1 MLVIF
6 DLDGTLVNS
15 IADLAAASN
24 YALEKCGFPIHSPEA
39 YPYFVGNGV
48 RKLIE
53 RVVPESARNEET
65 IEKVLKEFTNYYN
78 GHMTDKT
85 MPYPGI
91 VDLLV
96 ELKKRG
102 DNIAV
107 ASNKYKAGVEK
118 LIHHFFPMV
127 EWSAIEGQ
135 QEGVPTKP
143 DPSVVFEIL
152 SKCPTPKS
160 EVLYVGDSGVDM
172 ITAARAGVDSVGV
185 SWGFRPVKELNE
197 NFADYI
203 VNSPEEILSLKP
215 HGSDLLSDTSTM

>member
-6 DLDGTLVNS
+6 DLDGTLLNS

-24 YALEKCGFPIHSPEA
+24 HALEKCGFPIHSPEA

-53 RVVPESARNEET
+53 RVLPEGARNEENV
-65 IEKVLKEFTNYYN
+65 ERVLKEFTIYYN
-78 GHMTDKT
+78 EHMTDHT
-85 MPYPGI
+85 FPYPGM
-91 VDLLV
+91 VDLLI

-107 ASNKYKAGVEK
+107 ASNKYKAGVEH
-118 LIHHFFPMV
+118 LINHFFPMV

-135 QEGVPTKP
+135 QDGVPTKP

-152 SKCPTPKS
+152 AKCPTPKS

-172 ITAARAGVDSVGV
+172 ITASRAGVESVGV
-185 SWGFRPVKELNE
+185 SWGFRPVRELNE
-197 NFADYI
+197 FYADHI
-203 VNSPEEILSLKP
+203 VDSPEDILKIKPQGLVSL
-215 HGSDLLSDTSTM
+215 